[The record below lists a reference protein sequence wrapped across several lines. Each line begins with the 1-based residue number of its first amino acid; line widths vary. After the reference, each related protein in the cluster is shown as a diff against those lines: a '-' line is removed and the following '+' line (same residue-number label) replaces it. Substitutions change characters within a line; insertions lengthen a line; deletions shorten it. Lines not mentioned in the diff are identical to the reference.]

1 MKKSII
7 PTPKSKFLRVKCE
20 CQNEQV
26 IFGNASTEI
35 KCIVCDKVI
44 AEPTGG
50 RTKILTQ
57 ILEVLE

>member
-1 MKKSII
+1 MKNII
-7 PTPKSKFLRVKCE
+7 PTPKSRFLRVKCE

-26 IFGNASTEI
+26 IFGNASTE
-35 KCIVCDKVI
+35 
-44 AEPTGG
+44 TGG

>member
-1 MKKSII
+1 M
-7 PTPKSKFLRVKCE
+7 PTPKSRFLRVKCE

>member
-1 MKKSII
+1 MNSSII
-7 PTPKSKFLRVKCE
+7 PSPKSRFLRVKCK

-35 KCIVCDKVI
+35 KCVVCGEVL